1 MGLGTA
7 TVPMNILP
15 QFGLL
20 RTHLTPIRVNNSS
33 GFTFPLSRRRNR
45 SFGKF
50 VCFAVDDELRQNQQ
64 QLSTSSN
71 RVGSAIEE
79 RPSKLKQNPFFL
91 IQQVLVFCIHRSCL
105 NKLLNQVGVSYKC
118 LFISCFVNQIIY

>member
-1 MGLGTA
+1 MGLGAT

-33 GFTFPLSRRRNR
+33 GFSFPHSRRKNN

-64 QLSTSSN
+64 QLSTTSS
-71 RVGSAIEE
+71 RIGSAIED
-79 RPSKLKQNPFFL
+79 RPGKLYTKTHFLFFFL
-91 IQQVLVFCIHRSCL
+91 HSSCL
-105 NKLLNQVGVSYKC
+105 DKTA
-118 LFISCFVNQIIY
+118 